1 MINKLFKYFYLNNIK
16 MIIGIGGKKGSG
28 KDTLA
33 KYLINNN
40 NFIRYA
46 FGDPV
51 KEVCRVLFDLSDEQL
66 YGNKKDTFDEKL
78 GVHPRE
84 LFQKI
89 GTEFG
94 RNYIHQLFPNLKIIK
109 GDLWVDKFNNFFE
122 NNKSVNIVITDVR
135 FDSEINSIKD
145 KGGTLIYIKRPN
157 ENKDDNHLSEIITE
171 SKFDIIINNNS
182 TKNELYNKYK
192 SLNIN

>member
-1 MINKLFKYFYLNNIK
+1 

-33 KYLINNN
+33 EYLITNN
-40 NFIRYA
+40 NFKRYA

-51 KEVCRVLFDLSDEQL
+51 KEVCKVLFDLSDDQL
-66 YGNKKDTFDEKL
+66 YGDKKDIYDNKL
-78 GVHPRE
+78 GVYPRE

-94 RNYIHQLFPNLKIIK
+94 RNNIHELIPNLKINK
-109 GDLWVDKFNNFFE
+109 GDLWVDKFNNFYKK
-122 NNKSVNIVITDVR
+122 NKLINIVLTDVR
-135 FDSEINSIKD
+135 FDSEIKSIKD
-145 KGGTLIYIKRPN
+145 KGGILIYIKRPN
-157 ENKDDNHLSEIITE
+157 ENINDNHLSEVISE
-171 SKFDIIINNNS
+171 SNFDITINNDS
-182 TKNELYNKYK
+182 TIDELYNKYK

>member
-1 MINKLFKYFYLNNIK
+1 MIV
-16 MIIGIGGKKGSG
+16 GIGGKKGSG

-33 KYLINNN
+33 EYFINNN
-40 NFIRYA
+40 NFKRYA

-78 GVHPRE
+78 GVYPRE

-94 RNYIHQLFPNLKIIK
+94 RNNIHQLFPDLKIIK
-109 GDLWVDKFNNFFE
+109 GELWVDKFNNFYA